1 MDSPLAGDLN
11 EQAGSGQPRHTAS
24 APVSEVPGGIAAIHP
39 SRVSPSLDKRA
50 WPEWALAGE
59 SDASGLEPRQSA
71 AGAIGFSRTFIG
83 WSIWRERPPSR
94 PAAATS
100 RTLRVVATAACTS
113 IVVSLVTMWLSV
125 REGSVRSDSGGTV
138 TVSYEPLAT
147 SVVPH
152 PSEIAAQPV
161 VEHRVFHEPAQTREP
176 SGAPTLEPTAAPIP
190 TRSTAARTSRSSG
203 AAGGGGA
210 TRSSFVVIT
219 EPEGARVTINGL
231 AYGTSPLTVPEL
243 APGAKRIRVTKDGYG
258 GEERVVRADTARTGI
273 TLRIELRET
282 HLGTPR

>member
-11 EQAGSGQPRHTAS
+11 KQPGSGLPRRTAS

-39 SRVSPSLDKRA
+39 SRVSSSLDKRA

-59 SDASGLEPRQSA
+59 SHARGLKRRQSA
-71 AGAIGFSRTFIG
+71 AGAIGFSLTFIG
-83 WSIWRERPPSR
+83 WSIWRERSPSRR
-94 PAAATS
+94 PAAS
-100 RTLRVVATAACTS
+100 SGTLRVVATAACTS
-113 IVVSLVTMWLSV
+113 IVASLVTMWLSP
-125 REGSVRSDSGGTV
+125 REGSVRNESGGTV

-147 SVVPH
+147 SGVPH
-152 PSEIAAQPV
+152 PAETAAQLV
-161 VEHRVFHEPAQTREP
+161 VEQRVFHEPALTLEP
-176 SGAPTLEPTAAPIP
+176 SAAPTLEPTAAPIP
-190 TRSTAARTSRSSG
+190 TRSTAARTSRSGG
-203 AAGGGGA
+203 AA
-210 TRSSFVVIT
+210 TRSPFVVIT

-243 APGAKRIRVTKDGYG
+243 APGDKRIRVTKDGYG